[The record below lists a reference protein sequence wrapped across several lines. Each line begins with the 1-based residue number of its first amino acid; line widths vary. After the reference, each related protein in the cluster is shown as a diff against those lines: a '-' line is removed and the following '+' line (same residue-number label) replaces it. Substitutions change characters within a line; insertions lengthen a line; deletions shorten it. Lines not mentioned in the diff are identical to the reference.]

1 MKKFTSFFSIFIFTL
16 CLLASMQAFAQ
27 CPDGSSPPC
36 GGPGGG
42 PGPCTSPPCNPPNP
56 PGLVPIDG
64 GILLL
69 LTSGLIYGVSK
80 LRKN

>member
-1 MKKFTSFFSIFIFTL
+1 MTSMET
-16 CLLASMQAFAQ
+16 FAQ
-27 CPDGSSPPC
+27 

-42 PGPCTSPPCNPPNP
+42 PGPCTNPPCNPPNP

-80 LRKN
+80 LRKNS